1 MKENDILTEIR
12 STREELVRRFHFDI
26 SALIAHL
33 RKGEQAAESA
43 GRKVVSYDPADA
55 KPPASIVREDPP
67 KP

>member
-12 STREELVRRFHFDI
+12 AAREELARRFHFDI
-26 SALIAHL
+26 PALIAHL

-43 GRKVVSYDPADA
+43 GRQVVSYDPADA
-55 KPPASIVREDPP
+55 NATASVVREEPP